1 MEPLRRRKA
10 FTLVELL
17 VVIAIIGILVA
28 LLLPA
33 VQAAREAAR
42 RMQCGNNLKQIGLAI
57 HNYHDTYKTFP
68 SGWIY
73 AGGPNNVANQET
85 YAWSVFILP
94 FLEQTPL
101 QDRLYPSR
109 AFMYQSLVQG
119 GPPSNVRA
127 DIVAAAT
134 TKLPSY
140 ICPSD
145 AGASDGL
152 VHTNRHFGGGVGTVA
167 AGLGNWRVSVS
178 NYMGVR
184 GHRSNATRNIDSGV
198 LFVDSRISFNDI
210 LDGSSSTFAVG
221 ERDTFYC
228 RSGTWVGVRNPNG
241 AGTRGVHVVSGH
253 SQPKLNQDVI
263 SIPWDTADFGCGEG
277 FSSLHPGGA
286 QFVLCD
292 GSTRFVSET
301 ISHQPGDANNNGNF
315 NNPQDHMDPRAGTYQ
330 RLCSRDDGQTVGDY

>member
-1 MEPLRRRKA
+1 MGSCRQRRA

-42 RMQCGNNLKQIGLAI
+42 RMQCGNNLKQIGLAV
-57 HNYHDTYKTFP
+57 HNYHDSYKTFP

-73 AGGPNNVANQET
+73 SGGPGNVANQET
-85 YAWSVFILP
+85 YCWGTFILP
-94 FLEQTPL
+94 FLEQQPL
-101 QDRLYPSR
+101 YDRLYPTR

-119 GPPSNVRA
+119 PAQVQS
-127 DIVAAAT
+127 DIQQAAENRLKT
-134 TKLPSY
+134 Y
-140 ICPSD
+140 VCPSD

-152 VHTNRHFGGGVGTVA
+152 VHANRHFGGGVGVTAV
-167 AGLGNWRVSVS
+167 GWGNWRPAVS
-178 NYMGVR
+178 NYIGVR
-184 GHRSNATRNIDSGV
+184 GHRSNATRNVDSGV

-210 LDGSSSTFAVG
+210 LDGSSSTFLVG
-221 ERDTFYC
+221 ERDTFFC

-241 AGTRGVHVVSGH
+241 AGTRGVMVVSGH
-253 SQPKLNQDVI
+253 SQAKLNEDARIV
-263 SIPWDTADFGCGEG
+263 PWDTADIGCGEG

-292 GSTRFVSET
+292 GATRFVSET
-301 ISHQPGDANNNGNF
+301 IGHRRCDANNDGNF
-315 NNPQDHMDPRAGTYQ
+315 NQVNDHMDPNAGIYQ